1 MIFYSGQSF
10 HLSEQDDAVLT
21 HEASIGKLAEDEINY
36 LQARGFTYDEAVS
49 HLVRGFITTDIH
61 RYLLEQAR
69 RYIEQIEKLVVEK
82 AL

>member
-1 MIFYSGQSF
+1 M
-10 HLSEQDDAVLT
+10 LT